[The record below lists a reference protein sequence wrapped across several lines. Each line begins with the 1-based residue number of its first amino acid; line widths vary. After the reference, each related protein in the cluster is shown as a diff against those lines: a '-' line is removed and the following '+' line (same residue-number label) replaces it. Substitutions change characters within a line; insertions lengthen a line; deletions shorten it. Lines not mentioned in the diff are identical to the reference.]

1 VIADGSDR
9 TPSIISVNYITDGGI
24 SEKRMAN
31 GTDARRSLGS
41 NDVVVVVVV
50 KTIVHIHIIH
60 DWANSN
66 FVPIYWLSESRHS

>member
-9 TPSIISVNYITDGGI
+9 TPSIISVNYITEQGV

-31 GTDARRSLGS
+31 GTDTRQFLGS
-41 NDVVVVVVV
+41 DDVVVVV

-60 DWANSN
+60 DSANSN
-66 FVPIYWLSESRHS
+66 FVPIYWLLESRHS